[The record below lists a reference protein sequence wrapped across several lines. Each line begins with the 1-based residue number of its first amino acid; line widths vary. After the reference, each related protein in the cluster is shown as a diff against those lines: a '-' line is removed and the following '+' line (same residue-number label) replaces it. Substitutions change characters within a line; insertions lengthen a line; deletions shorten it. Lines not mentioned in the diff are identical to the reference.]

1 MKKYKYGPLIYNTTA
16 DDDDSGNFYWNGMPP
31 VGYDEMGI
39 PIDPNGNQCLPFEC
53 PLHPNHSPTNF
64 KYNEWLEDE
73 LPTWES
79 FEEWFDDNF
88 LIVSDK
94 QCKKYIIRWIRNN
107 RKSLPGFVKM
117 TQGVTSLVEMM
128 DRVWPQDEHK

>member
-1 MKKYKYGPLIYNTTA
+1 MKKYKYGQLIYNTTA

-88 LIVSDK
+88 INVSVRSI
-94 QCKKYIIRWIRNN
+94 YLFILRWYSLQGEKLDNLYE
-107 RKSLPGFVKM
+107 KSSHHSIQQMIDLA
-117 TQGVTSLVEMM
+117 
-128 DRVWPQDEHK
+128 WPEAPDS

>member
-1 MKKYKYGPLIYNTTA
+1 MEKYRYGPLVYNSTT
-16 DDDDSGNFYWNGMPP
+16 DEDDSGNFYWNGMPP

-88 LIVSDK
+88 INVSVRSI
-94 QCKKYIIRWIRNN
+94 YLFILRWYSLQGEKLDNLYE
-107 RKSLPGFVKM
+107 KSSHHSIQQMIDLA
-117 TQGVTSLVEMM
+117 
-128 DRVWPQDEHK
+128 WPEAPNS